1 MPSLQFQRTRLL
13 LAVLYRGKGWYTI
26 TMQDAKE
33 EIRSRLNIEDVVGE
47 YVRLQRAG
55 RSLKG
60 LSPFQD
66 EKTPSFMVSPDKH
79 VWYDFSSNQGGDI
92 YAFIMQV
99 EGLDFP
105 GAIELLAR
113 KAGVDLSLYKD
124 TSRGTG
130 KKKKKLY
137 EIVSVATK
145 YYQHTLL
152 KNQHALEYVT
162 KSRHLNKKVIQDF
175 MIGYAPNTQDSMV
188 QFLKKKGF
196 TETEIREAGMSNRAG
211 KDLFRSR
218 LMIPLADASGEVIGF
233 TGRLIANDPKA
244 PKYLNTPQ
252 TLLYDKSRHVF
263 GLHNAKEA
271 IRKQDRAVIVEGN
284 LDVVSS
290 HQADVFN
297 VVAAAGTALTE
308 QHLKIVKRFTGNI
321 SLAFD
326 NDRAGLSATER
337 AIEIS
342 QQLGIELTIISLP
355 EDAKDPDELLQHDP
369 ILWKKAIEDA
379 KPVVDWVL
387 SEYEKRHDVKTA
399 EGKRKYSSAGLN
411 IIDKLQDP
419 IEQEHY
425 LNIVADKTGTSLEAV
440 KSKLTKNASND
451 NQKILRR
458 VSSDNQIIAA
468 KQNVNQDKLLSIA
481 VLDSKVRGLLIE
493 LQADDFSSSEQK
505 ALLQYLKTMPDVDLG
520 GDLPQSLQELE
531 TYVKI
536 LLLRADERYK
546 QWNEIDRYD
555 ETAKLVRLVKQNTRE
570 NKKRQLIEDLRE
582 AEMLGDEK
590 QMKKLRN
597 ELNEIIK
604 ES

>member
-1 MPSLQFQRTRLL
+1 
-13 LAVLYRGKGWYTI
+13 
-26 TMQDAKE
+26 MQDAKE

-60 LSPFQD
+60 LSPFND

-113 KAGVDLSLYKD
+113 KAGVDLTLYKD
-124 TSRGTG
+124 GNKSNS
-130 KKKKKLY
+130 KKKKRLL
-137 EIVSVATK
+137 ELLSVATK
-145 YYQHTLL
+145 YYQQTLL
-152 KNQHALEYVT
+152 KNDHALEYVT
-162 KSRHLNKKVIQDF
+162 KVRELNKKVVHDF
-175 MIGYAPNTQDSMV
+175 MIGYAPNSQDSIV
-188 QFLKKKGF
+188 SFLKKKGF
-196 TETEIREAGMSNRAG
+196 TASEIRDAGMANRAD

-218 LMIPLADASGEVIGF
+218 LMVPLMDTAGEVIGF

-263 GLHNAKEA
+263 GLHLAKES

-284 LDVVSS
+284 LDVISS
-290 HQADVFN
+290 HQAGVEN

-308 QHLKIVKRFTGNI
+308 QHLKVVKRFTANI
-321 SLAFD
+321 ALAFD
-326 NDRAGLSATER
+326 NDRAGLAATER
-337 AIEIS
+337 AIAIA
-342 QQLGIELTIISLP
+342 QQIGIDLTIISLP
-355 EDAKDPDELLQHDP
+355 EDAKDPDELIQKDVA
-369 ILWKKAIEDA
+369 LWKEAIDHA

-387 SEYEKRHDVKTA
+387 SEYEKRHDIATA
-399 EGKRKYSSAGLN
+399 AGKRKYSDAGVE
-411 IIDKLQDP
+411 IISKLQDP

-425 LNIVADKTGTSLEAV
+425 LKIIAQKTDTSLQAV
-440 KSKLTKNASND
+440 KAKIIKNTSSIE
-451 NQKILRR
+451 QPILRT
-458 VSSDNQIIAA
+458 VNTDNQIVATKHNI
-468 KQNVNQDKLLSIA
+468 NQDKLLSIA
-481 VLDSKVRGLLIE
+481 VLDPKVRGLLIE
-493 LQADDFSSSEQK
+493 LTADDFSGDDQQV
-505 ALLQYLKTMPDVDLG
+505 LLQYLKAMPDVSLSS
-520 GDLPQSLQELE
+520 DLPAALQELE

-546 QWNEIDRYD
+546 QWNDIDRYD

-570 NKKRQLIEDLRE
+570 NKKRKLIEALRQAE
-582 AEMLGDEK
+582 ADGNDPL
-590 QMKKLRN
+590 MKKLRN